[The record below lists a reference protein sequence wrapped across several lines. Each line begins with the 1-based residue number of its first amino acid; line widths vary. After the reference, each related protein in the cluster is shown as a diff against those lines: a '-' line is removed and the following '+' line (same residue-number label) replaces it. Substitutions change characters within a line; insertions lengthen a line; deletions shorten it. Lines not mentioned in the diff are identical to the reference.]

1 MKKITP
7 LEIRNFEKYK
17 ISERYSVV
25 FYTTKRYAV
34 FRYYVD
40 DGIDLCETNR
50 SCVYRWISPN
60 EKEKL
65 LAFKREKKEKYIGYE
80 LYDGSLENDDW
91 KKV

>member
-7 LEIRNFEKYK
+7 FGSQNLEKYK
-17 ISERYSVV
+17 ISERYSVM
-25 FYTTKRYAV
+25 FYTTKRCAV
-34 FRYYVD
+34 FRYYED
-40 DGIDLCETNR
+40 DGIDFCETNR
-50 SCVYRWISPN
+50 SCVCWWISPD